1 MIKIVSDT
9 LTCIPPDEAKQL
21 GIAYLPQIIIFG
33 EESFRDDYEITH
45 EEFLQKLVSA
55 KTLPTTSAPS
65 PDLYYPIY
73 EEAIRNGDT
82 LIVVLPSDKMSGT
95 MRSATV
101 AAKDYEG
108 LDIHF
113 FDTSVLAPAQGVMVR
128 CALEWVQQGL
138 SAEEILANLSAMK
151 NRQTSYFVVDT
162 LEYLYRGGRIGA
174 AKALLGSVLQI
185 KPILAVE
192 DGGIVPVESQ
202 RTTKKATNR
211 LIDLVEQQY
220 PRDREGYLTL
230 SHAGAREKVDKIA
243 EELKQRLG
251 LPDIPIYNLPPAII
265 VHAGPGVVAVQ
276 FFK

>member
-9 LTCIPPDEAKQL
+9 LSCIAPAEAQQA
-21 GIAYLPQIIIFG
+21 GIAYLPQVIIFG
-33 EESFRDDYEITH
+33 EESFHDDYEITH
-45 EEFLQKLVSA
+45 QEFLQKLVSA

-65 PDLYYPIY
+65 PELYYPIY
-73 EEAIRNGDT
+73 EEAIRNNDT

-95 MRSATV
+95 LRSATV

-108 LDIHF
+108 LKIHF
-113 FDTSVLAPAQGVMVR
+113 FDTGILAPAQGVMVR
-128 CALEWVQQGL
+128 CALDWAQEGL
-138 SAEEILANLSAMK
+138 EAPQILTNLAALRD
-151 NRQTSYFVVDT
+151 RQTSYFVVDT

-185 KPILAVE
+185 KPILGVE

-202 RTTKKATNR
+202 RTTKKALNR
-211 LIDLVEQQY
+211 LVELVEQQY

-230 SHAGAREKVDKIA
+230 SHADARDRIEKIA

-251 LPDIPIYNLPPAII
+251 IAEIPIYNLPPAIM
-265 VHAGPGVVAVQ
+265 VHAGPGVVAAQ
-276 FFK
+276 FYK

>member
-33 EESFRDDYEITH
+33 EDSYRDDYEITH

-55 KTLPTTSAPS
+55 RTLPSTSAPS

-73 EEAIRNGDT
+73 EEAIRNNDT
-82 LIVVLPSDKMSGT
+82 LIVILPSDKMSGT

-101 AAKDYEG
+101 AAKEYED
-108 LDIHF
+108 LKIHF
-113 FDTSVLAPAQGVMVR
+113 FDTGILAPAQGVMVR
-128 CALEWVQQGL
+128 CALKWAQDGL
-138 SAEEILANLSAMK
+138 DVSAILAKLSTMK
-151 NRQTSYFVVDT
+151 ERQTSYFVVDT

-174 AKALLGSVLQI
+174 AKALFGSVLQI
-185 KPILAVE
+185 KPILGIE

-202 RTTKKATNR
+202 RTTKKAVNR
-211 LIDLVEQQY
+211 LVELVEQQY
-220 PRDREGYLTL
+220 PRDREGFLTL
-230 SHAGAREKVDKIA
+230 SHADAREKVENIA
-243 EELKQRLG
+243 EELKRKLNIS
-251 LPDIPIYNLPPAII
+251 DIPIYNLPPAIM
-265 VHAGPGVVAVQ
+265 VHAGPGVVAAQ